1 MNLRRSFAALAA
13 PLLLAVPMD
22 LIRGCGP
29 SRPAVDCRIIVGF
42 PFDASGRQGDWT
54 IYNLGTYSEPE
65 WAAACAYRWE
75 AMKIDH
81 SPNDPQ
87 AGPRFDIFLHFPTV
101 FGRSVYYTNTSALLD
116 RGFWN
121 TAWLF
126 PRSEFAMGT

>member
-1 MNLRRSFAALAA
+1 MRRRLRAFLAL
-13 PLLLAVPMD
+13 PLLLVPAD
-22 LIRGCGP
+22 LIRGCAG

-65 WAAACAYRWE
+65 WESACAYRWE

-81 SPNDPQ
+81 SPNDPT
-87 AGPRFDIFLHFPTV
+87 AGPRYDIFLHFPTI
-101 FGRSVYYTNTSALLD
+101 FGRSVYYTLDGRLMD

-121 TAWLF
+121 SAWLF
-126 PRSEFAMGT
+126 PRTEFAMGT